1 VPAGAAQDCDLLA
14 ATEHV
19 GASPWMIASLNH
31 NLMPM
36 DRDADA
42 ALAPLISIEPD
53 HSCVRPEPKN

>member
-36 DRDADA
+36 DSADADA
-42 ALAPLISIEPD
+42 ALAPLIRSSPITAA
-53 HSCVRPEPKN
+53 